1 MTINGKIDAMKAIRA
16 LKVQLIESTLDSGHV
31 VQRVMVGSLRDVKD
45 IVEGIMEF
53 SQTQLHESVIENG
66 MKASQNELHEA
77 HAEIMDLRM
86 QLENMREDMNEFDRI
101 KELLNEEKARNTRL
115 MNRLQAVHVALE
127 D

>member
-1 MTINGKIDAMKAIRA
+1 MTINTKIEAMKAIRS

-31 VQRVMVGSLRDVKD
+31 VQRVVVGSLKEVKD
-45 IVEGIMEF
+45 IVEAIMALPN
-53 SQTQLHESVIENG
+53 QESIIEERTRELRE
-66 MKASQNELHEA
+66 QLHEA

-86 QLENMREDMNEFDRI
+86 QLENMQEDMNEFDRI

>member
-1 MTINGKIDAMKAIRA
+1 MTINTKIEAMKAIRS

-31 VQRVMVGSLRDVKD
+31 VQRVVVGSLKEVKD
-45 IVEGIMEF
+45 IVEAIMALPN
-53 SQTQLHESVIENG
+53 QESIIEERTRELRE
-66 MKASQNELHEA
+66 QLHEA
-77 HAEIMDLRM
+77 HAEIMNLRM
-86 QLENMREDMNEFDRI
+86 QLENMQEDMNEFDRI